1 MEGGRRFDYPG
12 MNKVDELLTPI
23 LFIRF
28 RNPGLELSTCTEPD
42 WRQTTPQCVSH
53 CPISQPVRFAS
64 GASSFQTVE
73 ASEIKAI
80 SGAVSSCVYA
90 SDYRPFSESLQRASA
105 CRVSLSWKAREK
117 KGFQCLWTGRVG
129 PALGKVLGST
139 QTSNRCR
146 MKLRVSISV
155 FGFPYRTLLPALY
168 QLGNEVVF
176 LLDSLAVSSSSF
188 SSFCSTWSWLLSW
201 DRMMRYLLRRTLC
214 SSQLAWYYVFEL

>member
-80 SGAVSSCVYA
+80 SGAVSSCVCLRLQTFLRVPA
-90 SDYRPFSESLQRASA
+90 TSICMPCKSLMEGTGKGRFSESLDRASW
-105 CRVSLSWKAREK
+105 SSARQAGQGL
-117 KGFQCLWTGRVG
+117 GFN
-129 PALGKVLGST
+129 PDK
-139 QTSNRCR
+139 
-146 MKLRVSISV
+146 
-155 FGFPYRTLLPALY
+155 
-168 QLGNEVVF
+168 
-176 LLDSLAVSSSSF
+176 
-188 SSFCSTWSWLLSW
+188 
-201 DRMMRYLLRRTLC
+201 
-214 SSQLAWYYVFEL
+214 